1 MKKLLKIKSK
11 IDKMSKTINTPDE
24 AWDYLLEMGI
34 IKDEQTLKVV
44 TNINGYSLETLQ
56 DVLYAT
62 EGYRSFDQLFDED
75 DEDEEEEIL
84 NIEDIQNEDN
94 EDGLGFLDK

>member
-1 MKKLLKIKSK
+1 MKKLLEIKSK
-11 IDKMSKTINTPDE
+11 IEKISKTINTVEE
-24 AWDYLLEMGI
+24 AWDYLLETGI
-34 IKDEQTLKVV
+34 IKDEQTLQVV
-44 TNINGYSLETLQ
+44 TNINGYSLETLE

-75 DEDEEEEIL
+75 DDEEDEDIL
-84 NIEDIQNEDN
+84 NIEDVQN

>member
-1 MKKLLKIKSK
+1 MKKLLEIKSK
-11 IDKMSKTINTPDE
+11 IEKISKTINTVDE
-24 AWDYLLEMGI
+24 AWDYLLETGI
-34 IKDEQTLKVV
+34 IKDEQTLQVV

-62 EGYRSFDQLFDED
+62 EGYRSFDQLLDED
-75 DEDEEEEIL
+75 DDDEEDEDIL
-84 NIEDIQNEDN
+84 NIEDVQN